1 MKKSEI
7 VKTHQ
12 EFNEIIQKGKKEK
25 NAFYNIYIRKSN
37 LKISRFGIAVG
48 KKLGN
53 AVFRNKKKRQLRNI
67 LTNQRNIFQNG
78 YDYIIIMKEK
88 TKEATYQ
95 ELESNLLSI
104 FQKGEKK

>member
-1 MKKSEI
+1 MKNSEI
-7 VKTHQ
+7 VNTHQ
-12 EFNEIIQKGKKEK
+12 EFNEIIQQGKKEK
-25 NAFYNIYIRKSN
+25 NVFYNIYIRKSN

>member
-25 NAFYNIYIRKSN
+25 NAFYNIYIRKS
-37 LKISRFGIAVG
+37 
-48 KKLGN
+48 N

-104 FQKGEKK
+104 FQKGEKQ